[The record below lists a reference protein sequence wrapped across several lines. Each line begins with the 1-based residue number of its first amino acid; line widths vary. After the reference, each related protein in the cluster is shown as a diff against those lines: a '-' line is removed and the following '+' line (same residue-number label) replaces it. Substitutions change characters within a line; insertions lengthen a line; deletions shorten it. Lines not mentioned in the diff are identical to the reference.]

1 MIFEIKSL
9 DNRIL
14 YSLEKSEMFPDY
26 RSVLQEA
33 LAFGIDLTGLLVK
46 DENID
51 NLQFNRFKINDVRFE
66 NCSMVNVQFIESEGD
81 SIRFS
86 GCNLNR
92 IKFKRSKISEIHF
105 YKSKMNKAHF
115 IKSVFP
121 DLHLDECNLSS
132 SEFHECQINK
142 SDFCNCNLP
151 KTVFKHSSLQKA
163 RFAGRVSE
171 DGWMQDVRFE
181 FCEMEECDLE
191 RIKNLGILYINES
204 NIDHAF
210 TNNANFTKLSTFKLS
225 ILYAIESDIVWMN
238 DNSDSLLNVS
248 FRGSFTDFKKEVDAS
263 YPELYVQ
270 YFADDFPGDWID
282 KACKYLEVWK
292 EYKN

>member
-1 MIFEIKSL
+1 MIEIKSY

-33 LAFGIDLTGLLVK
+33 LAIGIDLTGLFVK
-46 DENID
+46 NEIID
-51 NLQFNRFKINDVRFE
+51 NLQFNRFKINNVRFE

-105 YKSKMNKAHF
+105 YKSEMNKAHF
-115 IKSVFP
+115 IKSNFP

-132 SEFHECQINK
+132 SEFHDCQINN
-142 SDFCNCNLP
+142 SDFYDCSLT
-151 KTVFKHSSLQKA
+151 KTIFRHSSLQKA
-163 RFAGRVSE
+163 RYANQSSD

-181 FCEMEECDLE
+181 FCRMEECDLE
-191 RIKNLGILYINES
+191 RIKNLGILHINES
-204 NIDHAF
+204 NIDYAF
-210 TNNANFTKLSTFKLS
+210 TNNANFTKLSTYKLS

-238 DNSDSLLNVS
+238 DNSDSLLNVL

-263 YPELYVQ
+263 YPEWYVQ
-270 YFADDFPGDWID
+270 FFADDFSGDWID
-282 KACKYLEVWK
+282 KACKYLEGWK